1 MAGISTFSS
10 SPSSAQPPKG
20 RAGIAY
26 GRVVDIILDE
36 GTTEEEKEKFKR
48 NGEWA
53 GVGTIFYK
61 SVTVPVGDNQ
71 LKTEGTKAF
80 PYFPN
85 FKHYPLIGEIVPIIQ
100 LPSPTIGVSTT
111 TDTISYYLPPTNIW
125 NTVHHNAYPYLPG
138 LPPSQQKSYAQSE
151 AGSLVKDA
159 PQQSQI
165 EFGKTFIQRDN
176 IRDLLAFEGDVI
188 VEGRWGNTI
197 RLGSTVTSRPN
208 TWSSVGTCGDPLI
221 IIRNGQNQPN
231 PTPIQQPEVEDINKE
246 GSSVYLTS
254 TQSIPIQTPTAE
266 ETHSS
271 GKSSYHKFYPTPP
284 SQYNKGT
291 QAIISG
297 DRVIINAKKDHVLID
312 ARLTLSFNAQKGFN
326 FDTPKNFVVKTG
338 TTIRLGKEFAPHPL
352 IKGDKMVN
360 LLDSLINE
368 LSNLAITLQSVP
380 VPGMEGVKAASTI
393 LVPKLAELKASLP
406 ATKSTKTF
414 TL

>member
-1 MAGISTFSS
+1 MAGVSTFSS
-10 SPSSAQPPKG
+10 SPSSAQPSKG

-36 GTTEEEKEKFKR
+36 GVTEEEKEKFKV

-53 GVGTIFYK
+53 GVGVIFYK
-61 SVTVPVGDNQ
+61 SVTQPVGVDQ
-71 LKTEGTKAF
+71 SRTEGVKAF

-100 LPSPTIGVSTT
+100 LPAPTIGIDAT
-111 TDTISYYLPPTNIW
+111 TDTVSYYLPPTNIW

-138 LPPSQQKSYAQSE
+138 LPPSQQKSYSQSE
-151 AGSLVKDA
+151 VGSFAKDS
-159 PQQSQI
+159 PKQSEV

-197 RLGSTVTSRPN
+197 RLGSTVTNRSN
-208 TWSSVGTCGDPLI
+208 TWSSIGTCGDPII

-231 PTPIQQPEVEDINKE
+231 TTPTQQPEVEDINKE
-246 GSSVYLTS
+246 GSSLYLTS
-254 TQSIPIQTPTAE
+254 TQAIPLQTPTAE
-266 ETHSS
+266 ATHSS

-297 DRVIINAKKDHVLID
+297 DRVVINAKNDHVLMD
-312 ARLTLSFNAQKGFN
+312 AGLTLSFNAQKGFN

-352 IKGDKMVN
+352 VKGDKMVD

-368 LSNLAITLQSVP
+368 LSKFATTFQSIP

-393 LVPKLAELKASLP
+393 LVPKLTELKASLP
-406 ATKSTKTF
+406 STKSTKTF
-414 TL
+414 TS

>member
-1 MAGISTFSS
+1 MGGISTFSPSSS
-10 SPSSAQPPKG
+10 SPQSSKRRG
-20 RAGIAY
+20 GIAY

-36 GTTEEEKEKFKR
+36 GTTNEEKEKFKA

-61 SVTVPVGDNQ
+61 SVTQPVGLNQ
-71 LKTEGTKAF
+71 SRTEGIKAF

-111 TDTISYYLPPTNIW
+111 TDTVSYYLPPTNIW

-138 LPPSQQKSYAQSE
+138 LPPSQQKSYTQSE
-151 AGSLVKDA
+151 AGSFAKDS
-159 PQQSQI
+159 PSQSPI

-208 TWSSVGTCGDPLI
+208 NWSSVGVCGDPII

-231 PTPIQQPEVEDINKE
+231 TTPIQQPEVENINKE

-254 TQSIPIQTPTAE
+254 TQAIPIQTPTAE

-284 SQYNKGT
+284 SKYNIGT
-291 QAIISG
+291 QAIING
-297 DRVIINAKKDHVLID
+297 DRVIINAKTDHVLID
-312 ARLTLSFNAQKGFN
+312 AGLTLSFNAQKGFN

-352 IKGDKMVN
+352 VKGDKMVN
-360 LLDSLINE
+360 LLDSLISE

>member
-1 MAGISTFSS
+1 MAGIGTFSS
-10 SPSSAQPPKG
+10 SPSSPQSTRRG
-20 RAGIAY
+20 AGVTY

-53 GVGTIFYK
+53 GVGTIYYK
-61 SVTVPVGDNQ
+61 SVTVPVGNEQ
-71 LKTEGTKAF
+71 IRTEGTKAF
-80 PYFPN
+80 PYFSN

-111 TDTISYYLPPTNIW
+111 TDTISYYLPPTNMW

-151 AGSLVKDA
+151 AGSFVKDA

-176 IRDLLAFEGDVI
+176 IRDLLPFEGDVI

-208 TWSSVGTCGDPLI
+208 TWSSIGTCGDPLI
-221 IIRNGQNQPN
+221 IIRNRQNN
-231 PTPIQQPEVEDINKE
+231 FNTTPIQQPEVEDINQE

-254 TQSIPIQTPTAE
+254 TQAIPIQTPTAE
-266 ETHSS
+266 KTHSS

-284 SQYNKGT
+284 SKYNNGT

-297 DRVIINAKKDHVLID
+297 DRVVINAKKDHVLID
-312 ARLTLSFNAQKGFN
+312 AGLTLSFNAQKGFN
-326 FDTPKNFVVKTG
+326 FDTPKNFVIKTG

-352 IKGDKMVN
+352 IKGDIMVDI
-360 LLDSLINE
+360 LDDLIKE
-368 LSNLAITLQSVP
+368 MSNFVTLFQSVP
-380 VPGMEGVKAASTI
+380 TPGLEGVKAGASV
-393 LVPKLAELKASLP
+393 LVPKLQSLKAALP
-406 ATKSTKTF
+406 KTKSTKTY